1 MGIITGLIKGFADAA
16 KQSYED
22 NHGET
27 KYTDKE
33 LRDRDLDDDQIKEV
47 REGNQEPWDFEEE
60 NLEED
65 DYYYGDDE

>member
-1 MGIITGLIKGFADAA
+1 MGIITGLLKGILDVSN
-16 KQSYED
+16 QYYDEV
-22 NHGET
+22 HGEK